1 MLATTA
7 SAVEVVDAN
16 VTVKYASEN
25 EQCDIFERGC
35 VHHLGNAVARQL
47 GTCDPENKLAKDL
60 D

>member
-25 EQCDIFERGC
+25 EQCDIFERC
-35 VHHLGNAVARQL
+35 AVTLRYHTSNRNPFLVCA
-47 GTCDPENKLAKDL
+47 N
-60 D
+60 